1 MKTKNLVLSLIFPI
15 ICFLFSIIPAAYSF
29 EHAVNSHVSDLYI
42 AIGVFS
48 TVTGLFP
55 LVAGTKKTEL
65 IIHGEFMRSGKYDKI
80 ILFAAATVMIP
91 VGIIYGWGSGDR
103 IACFIFGVAAP
114 ALLLIISTSV
124 ISAATALD
132 SGKKALKWL
141 TAFFSTPGVY
151 LSAFF
156 MVMSLNM
163 LYAPV
168 SMT

>member
-55 LVAGTKKTEL
+55 LVAVILLRTDISRFLKWQ
-65 IIHGEFMRSGKYDKI
+65 I

-168 SMT
+168 IMT